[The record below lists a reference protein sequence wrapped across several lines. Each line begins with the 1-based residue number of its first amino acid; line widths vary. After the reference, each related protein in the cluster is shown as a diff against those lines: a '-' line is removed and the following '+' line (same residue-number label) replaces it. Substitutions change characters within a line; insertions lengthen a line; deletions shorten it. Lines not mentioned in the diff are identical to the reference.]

1 MKIQIP
7 KPCHEDLNTMSPAE
21 RGLFCGSC
29 QKVVIDFSSMTDA
42 EIVDYFKKIGSQKTC
57 GLFST
62 TQVNRT
68 LQPQKEKT
76 ETPRRRFFFKELAA
90 ASVAFFI
97 TSTTAKS
104 QNDTTQVEYNQKIE
118 TDSLESIAPPFAIN
132 GKVVNGNEVLS
143 EAIISIK
150 GTEHK
155 TTSLENGIF
164 SFLIPQDTLQQQDSI
179 ILVAEYEGLEAKE
192 FEISASIHQSI
203 LINFEKE
210 KELPLEKINEKQEE
224 KKSRYGLSRF
234 NEEGKRI
241 IYYIETPI
249 TREEDA
255 IYIQIYGNV
264 MPKSEFPVNKLVNY
278 VSWFLNPIKKEIFPV
293 NIKTQDTNN
302 QSKTALIPHIS
313 KWYTRGRLYQ
323 SLKDLMRRTFV

>member
-7 KPCHEDLNTMSPAE
+7 KPCHEDLNTMSPTE
-21 RGLFCGSC
+21 RGIFCGSY

-68 LQPQKEKT
+68 LQPQKEKI
-76 ETPRRRFFFKELAA
+76 ETPRRRFFFKELVA
-90 ASVAFFI
+90 ASVAFFL

-118 TDSLESIAPPFAIN
+118 TDSIESIAPPFAIN

-150 GTEHK
+150 GTKHK
-155 TTSLENGIF
+155 TTSLENGVF

-179 ILVAEYEGLEAKE
+179 ILVAEYEGFENKEIEVVISSTDNQFISIDFAKPMKLTLEE
-192 FEISASIHQSI
+192 
-203 LINFEKE
+203 
-210 KELPLEKINEKQEE
+210 
-224 KKSRYGLSRF
+224 
-234 NEEGKRI
+234 
-241 IYYIETPI
+241 
-249 TREEDA
+249 
-255 IYIQIYGNV
+255 
-264 MPKSEFPVNKLVNY
+264 
-278 VSWFLNPIKKEIFPV
+278 IKKPIIEKSIIKYFELETITLGFVNLQPV
-293 NIKTQDTNN
+293 EYSKCWIKGDIEPDNLEPKLQFKLDTGEPKKLHKENIKEQDTNN
-302 QSKTALIPHIS
+302 QPKETTLILHVS

-323 SLKDLMRRTFV
+323 SLKDLIRRRFI

>member
-7 KPCHEDLNTMSPAE
+7 KPCHEDLNTMSPVE

-90 ASVAFFI
+90 ASVAFFL

-118 TDSLESIAPPFAIN
+118 TDSLESIAPSFAIN

-155 TTSLENGIF
+155 TISLENGIF

-192 FEISASIHQSI
+192 IEVVISSSNNQFVFIDFAESM
-203 LINFEKE
+203 EVVVEE
-210 KELPLEKINEKQEE
+210 KELKEE
-224 KKSRYGLSRF
+224 AKKE
-234 NEEGKRI
+234 NNTKTKEEWEFEI
-241 IYYIETPI
+241 DHIYW
-249 TREEDA
+249 A
-255 IYIQIYGNV
+255 GNV
-264 MPKSEFPVNKLVNY
+264 YTEPKQFVDKTSHYVN
-278 VSWFLNPIKKEIFPV
+278 WFLNPIKKEMFSV
-293 NIKTQDTNN
+293 NIKEQDTNN
-302 QSKTALIPHIS
+302 PSKETTLIPHVS

-323 SLKDLMRRTFV
+323 RLKGLMRRRLI